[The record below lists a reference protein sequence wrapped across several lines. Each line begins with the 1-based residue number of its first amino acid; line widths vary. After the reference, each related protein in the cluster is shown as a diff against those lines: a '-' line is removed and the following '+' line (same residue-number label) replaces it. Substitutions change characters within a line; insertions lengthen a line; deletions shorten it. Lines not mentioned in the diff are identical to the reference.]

1 MALQLTISDE
11 IATGRDAVR
20 LALAGL
26 AWQFPAAFQ
35 GLFS

>member
-1 MALQLTISDE
+1 MISDE
-11 IATGRDAVR
+11 IATGRDVAW
-20 LALAGL
+20 LALAGV